1 VIAVNADRLQ
11 QASISP
17 TLDGERGIRQL
28 IEAISC
34 GKHWYIALLEA
45 IGLWRADE
53 EIVDGRRLRYFVDGE
68 AFDWLLLA
76 QRLCHSAV
84 DMIPED
90 EKEALLFHGKPP
102 IRLSPGEF
110 KELIGVF
117 KYHQYLNHFYGI
129 TAEEALMQAV
139 EDEVRKERQALG
151 PGREQDISEAAYGR
165 LYGATQEELLADFRS
180 ERAYPQ
186 SSSIGLDELK
196 EFTYW
201 LFGYRLRHSEKA
213 RVASDTK
220 KALRWL
226 RNNTAGN
233 LELVC

>member
-1 VIAVNADRLQ
+1 MVNADRPQ
-11 QASISP
+11 KPP
-17 TLDGERGIRQL
+17 TQL
-28 IEAISC
+28 TPSTEEAIAHLKEAVSA

-45 IGLWRADE
+45 IGLWQAAQE
-53 EIVDGRRLRYFVDGE
+53 TIDGRRLRYFIDGE

-76 QRLCHSAV
+76 QRLCHSAGE
-84 DMIPED
+84 MIPQD

-102 IRLSPGEF
+102 LELTPGEF
-110 KELIGVF
+110 KKIIGTR
-117 KYHQYLNHFYGI
+117 KYHQYLNYFYGI
-129 TAEEALMQAV
+129 TTEEALVQAV

-151 PGREQDISEAAYGR
+151 PGREQDISEAAYRR
-165 LYGATQEELLADFRS
+165 LYGATQEELISDFRS

-186 SSSIGLDELK
+186 SSSIELDELK

-201 LFGYRLRHSEKA
+201 LFGYRLRHSDKA

-226 RNNTAGN
+226 RSNAAGN